1 MTVKAKFFAYFREL
15 FGVRE
20 RDLEIA
26 AGASVGDALEL
37 LCDTPERRREVL
49 AADGLK
55 AHIVVMVNGVPLGSL
70 QGLAT
75 PLAPGDTLAVFP
87 MIGGG

>member
-1 MTVKAKFFAYFREL
+1 MTVRAKFFATFRDL
-15 FGVRE
+15 FGARE
-20 RDLEIA
+20 RDLELA
-26 AGASVGDALEL
+26 GGASVGEALEL

-49 AADGLK
+49 AAGGLK
-55 AHIVVMVNGVPLGSL
+55 PHVVVMVNGTPIGSL

-87 MIGGG
+87 MMGGG